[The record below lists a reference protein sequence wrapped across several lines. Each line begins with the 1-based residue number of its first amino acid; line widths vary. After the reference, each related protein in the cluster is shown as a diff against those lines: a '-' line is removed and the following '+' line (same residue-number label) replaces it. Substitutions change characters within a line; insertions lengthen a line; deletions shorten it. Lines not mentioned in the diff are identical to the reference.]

1 MTDFGRDARDM
12 PASDIGATSFNEL
25 AAGRHEG
32 RREFL
37 DWHYASSP
45 FAMELARER
54 LGLLGT
60 AAPSE
65 WEEADVSPY
74 SGFLPAQ
81 VRRWDAENDNARIRL
96 VK

>member
-37 DWHYASSP
+37 DWHYARSP

-60 AAPSE
+60 AAPSDE
-65 WEEADVSPY
+65 REGDVPQY
-74 SGFLPAQ
+74 AFPLAQ
-81 VRRWDAENDNARIRL
+81 VRRWDADNDNARLWVVR
-96 VK
+96 